1 MRIEAYGQVQQLYK
15 TQRVKRPTSAS
26 GISAATD
33 QLQISNIGKDFQT
46 AKSAVASAPDIREDL
61 TAAVKT
67 SIQNGTYNVDNG
79 SFAEKLLEKYSAL
92 A

>member
-15 TQRVKRPTSAS
+15 TQRVKRPASAS
-26 GISAATD
+26 SVSAAAD